1 MRLYTIHVPTLKRTG
16 PAVGVTGPDR
26 LGALIEGAV
35 PVKEGFCWP
44 AFFFSI
50 LWALW
55 HRLWWVAL
63 ALVIVNVGLGGILTQ
78 LGADPVVQT
87 VISVAIAVGVGF
99 LANDLRRRNLA
110 RRGLSERAV
119 VASPNGEGA
128 VERYFTGRAVA
139 QRG

>member
-1 MRLYTIHVPTLKRTG
+1 MRLYTIHVPAPT
-16 PAVGVTGPDR
+16 AGVTGPDR
-26 LGALIEGAV
+26 LGTIIEGAV

-50 LWALW
+50 VWALW

-63 ALVIVNVGLGGILTQ
+63 ALIIIIVALSGILTG

-87 VISVAIAVGVGF
+87 VVSVAIAVAVGF

-119 VASPNGEGA
+119 VAASNGEGA
-128 VERYFTGRAVA
+128 VERYFTGRAEA

>member
-1 MRLYTIHVPTLKRTG
+1 MRLYTIHVAA
-16 PAVGVTGPDR
+16 PAAGVAGPDR
-26 LGALIEGAV
+26 LGAMIEGAV

-50 LWALW
+50 VWALW

-63 ALVIVNVGLGGILTQ
+63 ALIIINVALRGIVTG

-87 VISVAIAVGVGF
+87 VVSVAIAVAIGF
-99 LANDLRRRNLA
+99 LANDIRRRNLA

-119 VASPNGEGA
+119 VASSNGEGA
-128 VERYFTGRAVA
+128 VERYFTGRAEA
-139 QRG
+139 

>member
-55 HRLWWVAL
+55 HRL
-63 ALVIVNVGLGGILTQ
+63 GLGGILTQ